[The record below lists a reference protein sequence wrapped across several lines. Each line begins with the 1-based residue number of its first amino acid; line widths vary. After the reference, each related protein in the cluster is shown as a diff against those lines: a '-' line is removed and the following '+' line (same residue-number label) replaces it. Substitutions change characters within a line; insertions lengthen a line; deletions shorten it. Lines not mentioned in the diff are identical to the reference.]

1 MEFSE
6 TKSNMYLS
14 KKVNSLMFD
23 VTFLS
28 RKKKLLWPCIV
39 GALKIFYVKS
49 VGAKKSGTI

>member
-28 RKKKLLWPCIV
+28 RKKITL
-39 GALKIFYVKS
+39 ALYCW
-49 VGAKKSGTI
+49 GT

>member
-28 RKKKLLWPCIV
+28 RKKNCFGPVLL
-39 GALKIFYVKS
+39 GHLKCS
-49 VGAKKSGTI
+49 T